1 MVMFGVHDPAFKRKR
16 FEGLEGGLGWS
27 DLAGAAHLELLSGVT
42 QLRPE
47 RVLDLSW
54 EALSVP

>member
-1 MVMFGVHDPAFKRKR
+1 M
-16 FEGLEGGLGWS
+16 GWS